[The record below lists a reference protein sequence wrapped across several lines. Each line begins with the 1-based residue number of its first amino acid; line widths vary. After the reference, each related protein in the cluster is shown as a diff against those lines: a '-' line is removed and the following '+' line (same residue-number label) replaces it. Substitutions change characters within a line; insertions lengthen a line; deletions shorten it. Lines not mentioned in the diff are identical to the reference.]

1 MIAVARVCALA
12 FLLTAQASPDLTLVR
27 VGAATDDQS
36 KPVLY
41 AQQAGLFAKAGLNV
55 QVVPL
60 NGGGAAIAAAVS
72 GGSLDIGKANTLLL
86 ITAHSRN
93 LPFTAIAPG
102 VITGASDHAAA
113 LIVPANSPLKTGRD
127 FNGKTVGVTSLVTI
141 ELLATRTFIDRNG
154 GDSSTVKFVEV
165 APSTSLA
172 AMDQGR
178 IDGASIL
185 EPALS
190 QALSTGRVRVFA
202 YTYSAIAPR
211 FDGAD
216 WFTTTDFAGKH
227 RDVVAKFARVMHDAN
242 VYVAAH
248 ETETNPLVAAYAG
261 IDLATLSNMH
271 HVERPTYLNPAY
283 IQPLIDAAVKYKFIA
298 QPFPAQ
304 ELINEYALKPPR

>member
-1 MIAVARVCALA
+1 MRALLCALA
-12 FLLTAQASPDLTLVR
+12 IIGLTAQTAPDLTTIR

-41 AQQAGLFAKAGLNV
+41 AQQSGLFAKAGLNV

-60 NGGGAAIAAAVS
+60 NGGGAAIAAAVM
-72 GGSLDIGKANTLLL
+72 GGSLDIGKTNTLLL

-102 VITGASDHAAA
+102 VITGASDRAAA
-113 LIVPANSPLKTGRD
+113 LIVPSSSPLKTGRD

-141 ELLATRTFIDRNG
+141 ELLATRTYIDQSG

-165 APSTSLA
+165 APSASLA

-178 IDGASIL
+178 IDAASIL

-190 QALSTGRVRVFA
+190 QALSTGKVRVFA
-202 YTYSAIAPR
+202 YTYNAISPR

-216 WFTTTDFAGKH
+216 WFTTTDFAAKH
-227 RDVVAKFARVMHDAN
+227 RDVIEKFARVMHDAN

-261 IDLATLSNMH
+261 IDLATLANMH

-298 QPFPAQ
+298 QRFPAR
-304 ELINEYALKPPR
+304 ELISEYALKPPR